1 MLSKLC
7 LTLLCLGIAA
17 CGGGGG
23 YGGDDGGG
31 GNTGGGTGTSPG
43 NQAPSISGVPA
54 TTAQVDLAYI
64 FAPSASDP
72 EGDSLSFSINSL
84 PVWAQF
90 DAGTGTLTGMPSSND
105 LGIYDIQITV
115 SDGTLTASLSF
126 PITLVELGTSIP
138 FKAMTFNVRIGANWA
153 GREDDIYTVIEVE
166 HAPDIVGLQEPR
178 GGASDQQADIAA
190 HFLASSYAFYRWDVD
205 TGSNDPADV
214 DFTNK
219 NPILV
224 NTNRFLV
231 LDFDSEIIEVP
242 VIDAASYDCGVV
254 AGSPIN
260 TATRH
265 HNWVYVEDRSTGHK
279 YVFYNT
285 HYISPTFEPSA
296 LCQHALQTEFLLALI
311 ARNKTVYE
319 SHKVVILCD
328 CNVGSPET
336 ESLNFLLLENYID
349 DWQYFNPVNATPS
362 AAGVDHIFSG
372 GLWIYNSYYD
382 SSVAGSNASDHRA
395 LIAELG
401 FCDGTPM
408 MCPSVSVPTV
418 AALPAD
424 LDNPVDPDMET
435 VFLLGGCTLCH
446 GALVGLGG
454 LRLGVDDWQAELI
467 NVVSSDVCTGSVRVV
482 EGDPAASLLYLKTTG
497 MQDCGGSMP
506 AGLVSSTLTADAA
519 GLIYTWIRNLET
531 DTSTVIVTPTDADV
545 ASIFSTAGCYLCHGN
560 NEQSAGLDL
569 EAADWRDQLVGAAAG
584 SAAAGGVC
592 TGSVRVVANNA
603 MSSLLYQKV
612 TRTHSCGDS
621 MPFGATLR
629 ANDAA
634 TIANWINNL

>member
-1 MLSKLC
+1 V
-7 LTLLCLGIAA
+7 
-17 CGGGGG
+17 
-23 YGGDDGGG
+23 
-31 GNTGGGTGTSPG
+31 N
-43 NQAPSISGVPA
+43 
-54 TTAQVDLAYI
+54 LAYI

-105 LGIYDIQITV
+105 LGTYDIQITV

-126 PITLVELGTSIP
+126 SITLVTPGTSIP
-138 FKAMTFNVRIGANWA
+138 FKAMTFNVRIGSNWA
-153 GREDDIYTVIEVE
+153 GREDDVYTVIEVE

-190 HFLASSYAFYRWDVD
+190 HFLASSYAFYRWDVN

-214 DFTNK
+214 DVTNK

-224 NTNRFLV
+224 NTNRFLI
-231 LDFDSEIIEVP
+231 LDFDSEIISVP
-242 VIDAASYDCGVV
+242 VNIADASYDCGVV
-254 AGSPIN
+254 AGNPLN

-265 HNWVYVEDRSTGHK
+265 HNWVHLEDRSTGRR

-296 LCQHALQTEFLLALI
+296 LCQHALQTELLLDLI
-311 ARNKTVYE
+311 AVNKTAYNYN
-319 SHKVVILCD
+319 HKVVILCD

-349 DWQYFNPVNATPS
+349 DWQYINPVNATPS
-362 AAGVDHIFSG
+362 AAGVDHLFSG
-372 GLWIYNSYYD
+372 GLWINAAYYD
-382 SSVAGSNASDHRA
+382 SSAAGSNASDHRA
-395 LIAELG
+395 LIAELAY
-401 FCDGTPM
+401 CDATST
-408 MCPSVSVPTV
+408 MCPSASVPNV
-418 AALPAD
+418 ATLPAD
-424 LDNPVDPDMET
+424 LDNPVDADMET

-454 LRLGVDDWQAELI
+454 LRLGVDDWKAQLVNVASTCDGTLLAESG
-467 NVVSSDVCTGSVRVV
+467 N
-482 EGDPAASLLYLKTTG
+482 PAGSLLYLKITG

-506 AGLVSSTLTADAA
+506 AGLVNSTLTADAA

-531 DTSTVIVTPTDADV
+531 DTSTEIANPMDADV

-592 TGSVRVVANNA
+592 TGSVRVVASNA
-603 MSSLLYQKV
+603 DSSLLYQKV
-612 TRTHSCGDS
+612 TRTLSCGDS